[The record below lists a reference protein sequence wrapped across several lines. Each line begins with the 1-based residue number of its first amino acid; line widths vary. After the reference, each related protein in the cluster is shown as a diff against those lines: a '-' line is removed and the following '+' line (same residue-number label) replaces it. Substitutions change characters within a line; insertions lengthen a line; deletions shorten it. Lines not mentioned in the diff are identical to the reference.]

1 MLSILIVYLLY
12 TETVKSHRNPESFFN
27 RYSVEDLETKYL
39 VNMKVEICL
48 EHGKP
53 CLISQDV
60 ANGVYLPKI
69 GCDWTLDFSGAFL
82 CIHFA
87 FSVLKSF

>member
-1 MLSILIVYLLY
+1 MAHKGSQFLY
-12 TETVKSHRNPESFFN
+12 N

-53 CLISQDV
+53 CMISQDV
-60 ANGVYLPKI
+60 AKDVYLPKI
-69 GCDWTLDFSGAFL
+69 GCDWSFDFSGGL
-82 CIHFA
+82 CF
-87 FSVLKSF
+87 FCE